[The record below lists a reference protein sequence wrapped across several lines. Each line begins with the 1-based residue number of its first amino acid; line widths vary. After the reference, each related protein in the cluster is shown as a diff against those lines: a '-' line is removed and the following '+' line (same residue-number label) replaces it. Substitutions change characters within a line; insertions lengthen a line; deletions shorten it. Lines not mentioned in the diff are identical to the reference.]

1 MLCDVFSADQ
11 DHGGMLAE
19 IPVLG
24 TRFSTWEFSA
34 FIARQEL
41 ADPEVDPCR
50 SGKSVSAPEANDRI
64 GSVQPTQSGRK
75 IARCIRLARIG

>member
-11 DHGGMLAE
+11 DHGSMLAE

-24 TRFSTWEFSA
+24 TGFSTWEFAASV
-34 FIARQEL
+34 ARQEL
-41 ADPEVDPCR
+41 ADPEVGPRR
-50 SGKSVSAPEANDRI
+50 SGKSVSAPETNDRI

-75 IARCIRLARIG
+75 IAWCIRLARIG